1 MEQIKTWRWALTK
14 LGMIR
19 IYTEKL
25 KHVHCMA
32 YVKIEPKNSY
42 DTVFTKELQQI
53 ENKIN
58 SSLPETVESAFYIP
72 QDS

>member
-1 MEQIKTWRWALTK
+1 
-14 LGMIR
+14 
-19 IYTEKL
+19 
-25 KHVHCMA
+25 MA

-53 ENKIN
+53 N

>member
-1 MEQIKTWRWALTK
+1 MKQIKTWRWALTK

-25 KHVHCMA
+25 KHVHCMG
-32 YVKIEPKNSY
+32 YVKIEPKETY
-42 DTVFTKELQQI
+42 DKVLTKELAQI
-53 ENKIN
+53 ENKMDSI
-58 SSLPETVESAFYIP
+58 LPEKLDLAFYIP

>member
-1 MEQIKTWRWALTK
+1 MKQIKTWRWALTK

-53 ENKIN
+53 N
-58 SSLPETVESAFYIP
+58 SSLPETLESAFYIP

>member
-19 IYTEKL
+19 IYTEKS

-53 ENKIN
+53 N